1 MEATNEKKALFNWK
15 LHITALLIVII
26 CEMIGSKTLNTPVG
40 AIVLLPMIYAIAFG
54 IVAGLP
60 KIKLLS
66 NEDQT
71 DSNSVLAI
79 ACLLYTSRCV

>member
-40 AIVLLPMIYAIAFG
+40 AIVLLPII
-54 IVAGLP
+54 
-60 KIKLLS
+60 
-66 NEDQT
+66 
-71 DSNSVLAI
+71 
-79 ACLLYTSRCV
+79 